1 MGQGAT
7 VSPVWASL
15 RSHALDDLCALA
27 VAAST
32 ADAAVMTLLRDG
44 RHEVIG
50 RHGTRADGFPSRI
63 DSAIDW
69 EGIVALER
77 TDAGVDLVP
86 ALVGGALD
94 RVEALLVLP
103 LRQAGVAVGVVLMAA
118 REARFTQADRA
129 VIYRVRQLA
138 EAQMEAEATLMQM
151 ARRAFH
157 RIEAARD

>member
-1 MGQGAT
+1 MDAGVS
-7 VSPVWASL
+7 VSPVWGSL
-15 RSHALDDLCALA
+15 RSHALDHICALA
-27 VAAST
+27 VAASG
-32 ADAAVMTLLRDG
+32 ADAAVVTLLRDG

-77 TDAGVDLVP
+77 ASAGTELVP

-103 LRQAGVAVGVVLMAA
+103 LRQAGAAVGVVLMAA
-118 REARFTQADRA
+118 REARFTPADRA
-129 VIYRVRQLA
+129 VLYRVRQLT
-138 EAQMEAEATLMQM
+138 EAQMEAETALMQM

-157 RIEAARD
+157 RIEAARG